1 MCDCVLNN
9 SIGRDDKKEIDKMK
23 TNELELDSVRKSVR
37 GHYGSVATRGSSP
50 MLDAVMKSLRG
61 RLGKGAAR
69 GSGCGC
75 GPASG
80 SPGAP
85 GQPGNAA
92 LAALTVGYSAA
103 EVQNVPDG
111 ANLGLGCGN
120 PVAIASL
127 RPGQTVL
134 DLGSGAGFDAFLAA
148 KAVGPT
154 GQVIGVDMTA
164 EMISKAR
171 QNKAKGGHT
180 NVEFRLGEIENQP
193 VADGSV
199 DVILSNCV
207 INLSPDKTKVFRD
220 AFRVLKPGGRLAI
233 SDIVALAPVPEK
245 IRKDVE
251 LYTTCGTGAALVED
265 VRKML
270 QAVGFSDIRVEPKAE
285 SRELVREFF
294 PGRGLENYFASA
306 TIEAWKPD
314 VA

>member
-1 MCDCVLNN
+1 
-9 SIGRDDKKEIDKMK
+9 MK

-120 PVAIASL
+120 PLAD
-127 RPGQTVL
+127 RPLLCAQLEKSEPLSARAG
-134 DLGSGAGFDAFLAA
+134 GFDAA
-148 KAVGPT
+148 
-154 GQVIGVDMTA
+154 Q
-164 EMISKAR
+164 
-171 QNKAKGGHT
+171 KGT
-180 NVEFRLGEIENQP
+180 
-193 VADGSV
+193 
-199 DVILSNCV
+199 
-207 INLSPDKTKVFRD
+207 
-220 AFRVLKPGGRLAI
+220 
-233 SDIVALAPVPEK
+233 
-245 IRKDVE
+245 
-251 LYTTCGTGAALVED
+251 
-265 VRKML
+265 
-270 QAVGFSDIRVEPKAE
+270 
-285 SRELVREFF
+285 
-294 PGRGLENYFASA
+294 
-306 TIEAWKPD
+306 
-314 VA
+314 